1 MNSKLYVGQV
11 RHRRF
16 TPRQHE
22 FSYAMFM
29 VYLDLDELDHV
40 FKPFAFWSSDRFN
53 LAWFRRSDHL
63 GDAQTSLKQAVVE
76 LVQTLKQAVVELV
89 QTRIGVHIDGPVR
102 LLTHLR
108 YLGIGFNPVS
118 FYYCYDRN
126 EQLRAIVAEVN
137 NTPWG
142 EQHCYVQQ
150 VMDTDATHHHFK
162 LNKQFHVSPFNPMN
176 QYYKWCIREPD
187 QYVGVHM
194 ENWQDENRIFDA
206 SISMDA
212 RPISHGNLG
221 YVLLRFPLITLKV
234 LLAIYWQALK
244 LWLKRIPI
252 FDHPGSTESTIQTA
266 DQGRKLEQRKAD

>member
-1 MNSKLYVGQV
+1 
-11 RHRRF
+11 
-16 TPRQHE
+16 
-22 FSYAMFM
+22 MFM
-29 VYLDLDELDHV
+29 MYLDLDELDHV
-40 FKPFAFWSSDRFN
+40 FKPFTFWSSDRFN

-76 LVQTLKQAVVELV
+76 LVK
-89 QTRIGVHIDGPVR
+89 TRIGVHIDGPVR

-187 QYVGVHM
+187 QYIGVHM
-194 ENWQDENRIFDA
+194 ENWQNDTRIFDA
-206 SISMDA
+206 NMSMDA
-212 RPISHGNLG
+212 RPINHGNLG
-221 YVLLRFPLITLKV
+221 CVLLRFPLITLKV

-244 LWLKRIPI
+244 LWLKRVPI
-252 FDHPGSTESTIQTA
+252 FDHPGSTESTRQTA